1 MILRRAVY
9 LSLGALSLALLTGCQ
24 KEDATEEASG
34 ARAADDRVRV
44 AMLQPPRSGLNPLT
58 DDAFKLSRWRTAETL
73 IRLNDDGDP
82 QPFLATEWEQ
92 LDERSWR
99 FEIRDN
105 VTFHD
110 GTPLTASQVVRALTA
125 ATRAVPRPRI
135 LDGVNMT
142 IEADGD
148 NAVRVTTETPDPLVP
163 NRLSS
168 PQLAIMAAKAYGED
182 GRVNPIEAGT
192 GPFVLKEINGTQSA
206 TLDRYDDY
214 WGERAALAG
223 IDADYVP
230 DGTARAAA
238 LRTGTA
244 DVVEAVPVSQVA
256 LIDPERVHEVP
267 MPRTNT
273 LYLNTEHGVFS
284 DPAMRA
290 AAREALDRAALVRTV
305 YEGRADEAKGLLG
318 PALAWADGLR
328 SSIEGRSEAAAPNGA
343 RITLGT
349 FTDRAELPEVAVLL
363 EQQLEA
369 AGFDVQ
375 QEVRQYAHIESDMLA
390 GQFDAFILSRATML
404 DSGDPVAYMYSD
416 FACEGSFNIAQLC
429 DPKVDAAISRAGD
442 LPTGP
447 ERRQAI
453 IDAEAAILSTDA
465 AVPMLHE
472 RVIQGESLR
481 VQDAVRDP
489 RERELITEHT
499 RLDGASR

>member
-1 MILRRAVY
+1 MILRHAFY
-9 LSLGALSLALLTGCQ
+9 LPAMALSLALLTGCQ
-24 KEDATEEASG
+24 QEEATEEETSASDNE
-34 ARAADDRVRV
+34 RLRV

-73 IRLNDDGDP
+73 IRLDDNNDP

-92 LDERSWR
+92 LDERTWR
-99 FEIRDN
+99 FEIRDD

-110 GTPLTASQVVRALTA
+110 GTSLTVEQVVHALTA
-125 ATRAVPRPRI
+125 ATNAVPRPRI
-135 LDGVNMT
+135 LDGVKMT

-148 NAVRVTTETPDPLVP
+148 NAVRVQTEHADPLVP

-168 PQLAIMAAKAYGED
+168 PQLAIMAAKAYGEN

-206 TLDRYDDY
+206 RLDRYDGY
-214 WGERAALAG
+214 WGERAELAG

-256 LIDPERVHEVP
+256 LVDPELVHEVP

-273 LYLNTEHGVFS
+273 LYLNTDRGVFS
-284 DPAMRA
+284 DSGMRV
-290 AAREALDRAALVRTV
+290 AAREAIDRAAIVRTV
-305 YEGRADEAKGLLG
+305 YEGRADEARGLLG

-328 SSIEGRSEAAAPNGA
+328 SPIEGRADAADPGGA
-343 RITLGT
+343 DITLGT

-369 AGFDVQ
+369 AGFTVH
-375 QEVRQYAHIESDMLA
+375 QEVRQYAHIESDMLSGA
-390 GQFDAFILSRATML
+390 FDAVILSRATML
-404 DSGDPVAYMYSD
+404 DSGDPVAYMFSD

-429 DPKVDAAISRAGD
+429 DPAVDEALARAAD
-442 LPTGP
+442 LPTGD

-453 IDAEAAILSTDA
+453 IDAEAAILRTDA

-472 RVIQGESLR
+472 RVIQGEATR
-481 VQDAVRDP
+481 VLDAVRDP
-489 RERELITEHT
+489 RERELISEHT
-499 RLDGASR
+499 RLDGAVQ